1 MAARFDPTRAI
12 VYDLARGQ
20 LRDDEGAFRLNVP
33 AHLLFRMCEHAGSDA
48 TSEFA
53 QSLGAE
59 VGRRIADRLG
69 DDVGRAGLEAW
80 TEHLGGQVALLG
92 LGNLRVE
99 RWGKALVLRVSDY
112 PPGSEGLLADVLKGA
127 LQRALGKDV
136 GVLSFGDPE
145 STAYLVLSPA
155 SAERAR
161 GLQAAGQ
168 GLGQVVETLHRGAA

>member
-33 AHLLFRMCEHAGSDA
+33 MHLLLRLCEHAGADA

-53 QSLGAE
+53 RSLGSE
-59 VGRRIADRLG
+59 VGRRIAGRLG
-69 DDVGRAGLEAW
+69 QEVGRAGVEAW

-99 RWGKALVLRVSDY
+99 RWGKALVLRMTGS
-112 PPGSEGLLADVLKGA
+112 PPNSENFVADVLGGA

-136 GVLSFGDPE
+136 GLVAFADPD
-145 STAYLVLSPA
+145 SAAYLVLSPA
-155 SAERAR
+155 SADRAR

-168 GLGQVVETLHRGAA
+168 GLGQVVETLHKGAA